1 MKYIKIIL
9 YVEVLRLSRRHH
21 KLSFKWKQS
30 KSKENLFLSSS
41 EQDEEKVKSAGK
53 IEKTH
58 IENKKKAILENSR
71 TILENDGA
79 FLRNKK
85 ALLGNKRTLFEKKRA
100 TPGNKRT
107 FLENK
112 MVILDN
118 KRAILRIKGHFWEV
132 KGFDLRTRALVAS
145 SPIPPLQWSFSD
157 VSSKIFQKFYYRHS
171 FLRVRYPDP

>member
-71 TILENDGA
+71 TILENNGA

-112 MVILDN
+112 MVILNN

-132 KGFDLRTRALVAS
+132 KGFDLRTRALATS
-145 SPIPPLQWSFSD
+145 PPIPPLQ
-157 VSSKIFQKFYYRHS
+157 
-171 FLRVRYPDP
+171 